1 MLDKELFKVILLE
14 GCPEKKLLPRY
25 YKIPD
30 INKII
35 TIIGPRRSGK
45 TSMLYQIIYDL
56 KDISKD
62 KIIYLNFED
71 ERLSDFNITDFQKIL
86 DYYFELYPQNKGEEI
101 YFFFDEIQSV
111 DGWQKFIRRIYD
123 KERCKIFITGSSAK
137 LLSKEISTELRGRT
151 YDIYVYPFSFIEYLE
166 FKGIKVDNTT
176 IYSSKRH
183 VLVREL
189 ENYLTNGGFPEVIA
203 IDSQIRCEV
212 LQNYFNVLIF
222 RDIIE
227 RYNIKQ
233 IGIVKDLL
241 LYLVNNNSRGFSV
254 NSYYNYLKSQNRA
267 ISKDTLYLF
276 SDYIDNT
283 MYFFFVPIYSNSK
296 RKQNS
301 NPKKCYVIDTGLS
314 NCLLKR
320 PGTNDGWNFEN
331 LVFIELKRK
340 NKEVYYF
347 KGKSECD
354 FIAVTNNKVEAIQ
367 VCFDFNDSTKD
378 REINGLLEAMASL
391 NIDKGTIIT
400 KDLSKEEKLGK
411 NTIYYIPLHQ
421 WLLSQK

>member
-1 MLDKELFKVILLE
+1 
-14 GCPEKKLLPRY
+14 
-25 YKIPD
+25 
-30 INKII
+30 
-35 TIIGPRRSGK
+35 
-45 TSMLYQIIYDL
+45 
-56 KDISKD
+56 
-62 KIIYLNFED
+62 
-71 ERLSDFNITDFQKIL
+71 
-86 DYYFELYPQNKGEEI
+86 
-101 YFFFDEIQSV
+101 
-111 DGWQKFIRRIYD
+111 
-123 KERCKIFITGSSAK
+123 
-137 LLSKEISTELRGRT
+137 
-151 YDIYVYPFSFIEYLE
+151 
-166 FKGIKVDNTT
+166 
-176 IYSSKRH
+176 
-183 VLVREL
+183 
-189 ENYLTNGGFPEVIA
+189 
-203 IDSQIRCEV
+203 
-212 LQNYFNVLIF
+212 
-222 RDIIE
+222 
-227 RYNIKQ
+227 
-233 IGIVKDLL
+233 
-241 LYLVNNNSRGFSV
+241 
-254 NSYYNYLKSQNRA
+254 
-267 ISKDTLYLF
+267 
-276 SDYIDNT
+276 

-354 FIAVTNNKVEAIQ
+354 FIVVTNNKVEAIQ